1 MLPRFLASFTVAPAL
16 AVLVAVSPAAAAG
29 QTQASPSKT
38 APAIKTTSAK
48 GAGAATARKFV
59 PKRLPWGDPDISG
72 NFSTKNEMNTPMER
86 PAEFAGRRI
95 EDVTA
100 AELAKANEVR
110 RREAL
115 AAAPYPGGGSRAR
128 GVAIAVPVH
137 WLDNLDT
144 DNSRPWLVVDPPD
157 GKIPPLT
164 EQAKQRAAAAVEA
177 RRGRGTA
184 DSFTD
189 RSWSDRCISFG
200 APTFAAG
207 LYGASYQILQ
217 SKDYVAIRYEMI
229 HETRLIPIEGR
240 GAARPHNNSALST
253 FEGDAVG
260 HWEGDTLVVDTKNF
274 NGRINSFSAYR
285 ASGTTLHLIE
295 RFTRTAPNKV
305 EVMTTID
312 DPATWTRPWSWSVP
326 LTEDDGQPVFEYAC
340 HEGNYGL
347 RNILSAGRSDD
358 KKGIKSS
365 DSVDS
370 QDDLK
375 GDFDQ

>member
-1 MLPRFLASFTVAPAL
+1 VLA
-16 AVLVAVSPAAAAG
+16 AVSPAAVAG
-29 QTQASPSKT
+29 QTQAPPSRT
-38 APAIKTTSAK
+38 APATKTT
-48 GAGAATARKFV
+48 GTNRAGAAAGKFV

-86 PAEFAGRRI
+86 PAQFADRRI

-115 AAAPYPGGGSRAR
+115 AAAPYPGGGSRAL

-144 DNSRPWLVVDPPD
+144 ENSRPWLLVDPPD
-157 GKIPPLT
+157 GKIPPVT
-164 EQAKQRAAAAVEA
+164 EQARQRAAAAAEA

-184 DSFTD
+184 DSYTD
-189 RSWSDRCISFG
+189 RSWSDRCISWG
-200 APTFAAG
+200 APTFASG

-217 SKDYVAIRYEMI
+217 SRDYVAIRYEMI
-229 HETRLIPIEGR
+229 HETRMIPIEGR
-240 GAARPHNNSALST
+240 GAARPHNNAALGT
-253 FEGDAVG
+253 FEGDAIAR
-260 HWEGDTLVVDTKNF
+260 WEGDTLVVDTRNF
-274 NGRINSFSAYR
+274 NGRLNNFSAYR

-305 EVMTTID
+305 EVMTTIA
-312 DPATWTRPWSWSVP
+312 DPTTWTRPWSWSIP

-358 KKGIKSS
+358 KKGIRSS
-365 DSVDS
+365 DSVDL

-375 GDFDQ
+375 AEVEQ